1 MLEPRPMPGRKP
13 IVINNKLLNIVKQQG
28 KGERKTFSA
37 PVLSYIPPPAPKRR
51 PTVPHIEP
59 PPLSLT
65 PASPDTNIGVHIK
78 MKGQKKPERSLN
90 DYFAKSCPAY
100 APFLDF
106 GGPDDLNSLEDGGK
120 DIEKVGKRVSQL
132 STITEKVGSLSS
144 SPTIISLLHTE
155 RLSAPKGRSSSLSSV
170 SSVRDQRTHSV
181 EDSKSS
187 GQEFDLFDLEQHLPP
202 MPTGQDDLQFEMET
216 GSEAQLEGESGEFLP
231 TFT

>member
-1 MLEPRPMPGRKP
+1 MLEPRPLPGSRKP
-13 IVINNKLLNIVKQQG
+13 IKISNKVLNNIKQSG

-37 PVLSYIPPPAPKRR
+37 PALSYVPPPAPKRR

-65 PASPDTNIGVHIK
+65 PASPDTNIGVHINHPTK
-78 MKGQKKPERSLN
+78 KKPERSLN

-106 GGPDDLNSLEDGGK
+106 GGPDDLNLLDDGGK
-120 DIEKVGKRVSQL
+120 DFERSVGKRVSQL
-132 STITEKVGSLSS
+132 STITEKVGSLST

-181 EDSKSS
+181 EDSKS
-187 GQEFDLFDLEQHLPP
+187 GGDFDLSDLDHQLKQLP
-202 MPTGQDDLQFEMET
+202 DDLQFEMET
-216 GSEAQLEGESGEFLP
+216 GSEAQLDGESGEFLP
-231 TFT
+231 SFT